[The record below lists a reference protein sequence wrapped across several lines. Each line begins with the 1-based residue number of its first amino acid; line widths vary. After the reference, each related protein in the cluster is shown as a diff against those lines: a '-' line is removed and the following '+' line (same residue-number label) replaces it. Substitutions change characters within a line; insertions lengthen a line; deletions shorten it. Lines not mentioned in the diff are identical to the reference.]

1 MNGYCQL
8 LMNRSGEKCHF
19 FSTFLYK
26 VLVDKKRSH
35 CGEEEYSYSSAKNYT
50 NSRSRTKLNTTVDI
64 FSKEMVFFPIN
75 VENIV
80 TLKGEHWVL
89 CVVYMKKKQIVFFDS
104 LGQSG
109 SPYMV
114 NIMQYLRDEMQSTKK
129 VKLNDKDW
137 KFLNP

>member
-1 MNGYCQL
+1 
-8 LMNRSGEKCHF
+8 
-19 FSTFLYK
+19 
-26 VLVDKKRSH
+26 
-35 CGEEEYSYSSAKNYT
+35 
-50 NSRSRTKLNTTVDI
+50 VDI